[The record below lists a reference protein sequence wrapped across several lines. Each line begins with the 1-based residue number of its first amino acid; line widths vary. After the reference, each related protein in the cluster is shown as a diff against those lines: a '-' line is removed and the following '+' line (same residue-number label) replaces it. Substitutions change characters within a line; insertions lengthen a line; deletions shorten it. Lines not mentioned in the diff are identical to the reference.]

1 MKLFRTGVLQ
11 SNNCAANRV
20 GHFGKAVDTFFLQR
34 NVDSI
39 GKVISQLRDEGA
51 CEPSDIRLMF
61 NAST

>member
-39 GKVISQLRDEGA
+39 GKVISQLEDKGA
-51 CEPSDIRLMF
+51 C
-61 NAST
+61 